1 MIIITEKFYL
11 SMKEIELTK
20 STSNGIKRIPSL
32 KDALGNRLVQL
43 KFVFYSI

>member
-1 MIIITEKFYL
+1 MTIIVWYNTEKFYL

-32 KDALGNRLVQL
+32 KDALGNR
-43 KFVFYSI
+43 